1 MLSVYGIMLDVE
13 SSFNCMERQYMQH
26 FLDIHH
32 LNHTDLNMY
41 QCGTEVCEP
50 GHYYGPAVRDHFL
63 VHYIHSGKGRF
74 CIGDREYHLRK
85 GQCFLICPDI
95 VTYYQADDY
104 EPWHYSWIGFHGLKA
119 ESYLQQ
125 AGLSLKQPI
134 STCIDEDF
142 ISNCF
147 SQMIASRAL
156 HRGRELRLLGYL
168 HLFLSQLIEQHGMDR
183 YPDRTG
189 DRKDVYVQKAV
200 EYIGMNY
207 SRKMSISELSRHI
220 GLDRSYLGS
229 LFKEHLGVSP
239 QDFLINF
246 RMNKACELIKS
257 DNLTIGD
264 ISRSVGYDDQ
274 LLFSKLFKKHL
285 GVPPSEYRKN
295 NSKKNVTFGGD
306 VPHLQE

>member
-1 MLSVYGIMLDVE
+1 MNGNMLSLYGIMLDVE
-13 SSFNCMERQYMQH
+13 SSFNCAERRHMQQ
-26 FLDIHH
+26 FLDIQH
-32 LNHTDLNMY
+32 LNNTDLNMY

-63 VHYIHSGKGRF
+63 IHYIHSGKGRF
-74 CIGDREYHLRK
+74 CIGEREYLLHK

-95 VTYYQADDY
+95 VTYYQADFED
-104 EPWHYSWIGFHGLKA
+104 PWHYSWVGFHGLKA
-119 ESYLQQ
+119 EGYLQQ
-125 AGLSLKQPI
+125 AGLSLEHPI
-134 STCIDEDF
+134 FTCNSEDF

-147 SQMIASRAL
+147 SLMIESRAL
-156 HRGRELRLLGYL
+156 RQGREIRLLGYL
-168 HLFLSQLIEQHGMDR
+168 YLFLSQLIEQHGIDR
-183 YPDRTG
+183 PSDRTG
-189 DRKDVYVQKAV
+189 TGKEVYVQKAV

-229 LFKEHLGVSP
+229 LFKEQLGVSP
-239 QDFLINF
+239 QDFLIRF

-264 ISRSVGYDDQ
+264 ISRSVGYDDP

-285 GVPPSEYRKN
+285 GVPPREYRKN
-295 NSKKNVTFGGD
+295 N
-306 VPHLQE
+306 